1 MIEFR
6 RRLLVDEGEGDE
18 GTSVLPLGQVMV
30 AQFAGI
36 IDAERNF
43 AEESGTDVCR
53 SGSPGRIIL

>member
-6 RRLLVDEGEGDE
+6 SRLLVDEGEGDE

-53 SGSPGRIIL
+53 RGSPGRIIL

>member
-18 GTSVLPLGQVMV
+18 GTSVLPLGQVM
-30 AQFAGI
+30 FAGI

-53 SGSPGRIIL
+53 RSSPGRIIL